1 MNNLIR
7 VLCLSSILG
16 VAFVSVRVFEAPRVG
31 RQTEKGILVA
41 SGQMIRP
48 TGTMAVIKSRPV
60 DLAISADGRYAYLKD
75 NVGLT
80 VIDCSTMKE
89 TQQLKVSG
97 GDSFY
102 GIALTDDGKTIC
114 TTSATN
120 TIAIFDVDG
129 GNVKLRKEIKLPTA
143 RVGGAENPC
152 GIIYQDPTH
161 VFVCLNRDNSV
172 ARVDLETG
180 EIEKWD
186 TDVAPFAV
194 SFDPRMQRLYV
205 SCWSRKA
212 EGKEMQAPSS
222 GTNVPVDNRG
232 VGLGGRLSVID
243 LRSKQQIDSIPI
255 GHHAAEVDMVD
266 KSIFV
271 PCSGSDTVEQLS
283 ITDHTRTTFSLFP
296 NQPVGAAP
304 ASIAFSNDNRL
315 AYVACSGLNAVVAYD
330 LIKHKVLGQYPTAW
344 YPTTVRL
351 LNGKLYVACTKGIGE
366 RSPETNPNAHNSW
379 DLSGALCVIPISE
392 KLLPVEDLVAL
403 KPRRGVAPVA
413 IPERVGEPS
422 LFKHVVYVIR
432 ENRSYDQIFGDIK
445 EGDGDPALCTFGE
458 KVTPNAHALARDYTL
473 LDNYYCNGIC
483 SADGHSWATEAN
495 TTANLE
501 RSVSGWPRSYPFG
514 DDALNTSS
522 TGFLWDEALSAGKSF
537 LNFGEFDYAATANKE
552 TYFDCLKEH
561 YAGTSKIKFKP
572 NIGVARM
579 RQYAAPGYP
588 GWDLSIPDVLRA
600 DIFKRTLQKME
611 AENKMPDL
619 TVLYLCCD
627 HTGGPVTARA
637 QIADNDLATGMCVEA
652 LTKSKFW
659 KDTCVFV
666 EEDDPQ
672 AGWDHVD
679 GHRSPCLVISP
690 YSRGIG
696 RVSDFY
702 NQTSVYRSIEA
713 VLGLKSKS
721 RFAAISPLMSA
732 CFGHKL
738 DMTPFNAKLNQIPL
752 DETKVKSYGM
762 NFDLSKPDLVD
773 DKKFNRAIWAETMPG
788 KPYPSQYEGAHGK
801 GLARKGL
808 ALIGQGV
815 KEDRD

>member
-1 MNNLIR
+1 MNNLNR
-7 VLCLSSILG
+7 VFCLASILG

-31 RQTEKGILVA
+31 QQTQKGIMVA
-41 SGQMIRP
+41 TGQMIQP
-48 TGTMAVIKSRPV
+48 SGSMAVIKSRPV
-60 DLAISADGRYAYLKD
+60 DLAVSTDGRFAYLKD

-80 VIDCSTMKE
+80 VIDCSSMKAL
-89 TQQLKVSG
+89 QQLKVSG

-102 GIALTDDGKTIC
+102 GIALSDDGKSIC

-120 TIAIFDVDG
+120 TIAVFDVDG
-129 GNVKLRKEIKLPTA
+129 GKVTPRKEIMLPPA
-143 RVGGAENPC
+143 RVGGAQNPC

-172 ARVDLETG
+172 ARIDLESG
-180 EIEKWD
+180 AVEKWD

-194 SFDPRMQRLYV
+194 SFDARMQRLYV

-212 EGKEMQAPSS
+212 EGKETQAPSS
-222 GTNVPVDNRG
+222 GTNVPVDERG
-232 VGLGGRLSVID
+232 VGLGGRISIVD

-255 GHHAAEVDMVD
+255 GHHAGEVDMVGN
-266 KSIFV
+266 SIYV
-271 PCSGSDTVEQLS
+271 PCSGSDTVEELS
-283 ITDHTRTTFSLFP
+283 ITDHTRRTFTLFP

-304 ASIAFSNDNRL
+304 ASIAFSNDGLL
-315 AYVACSGLNAVVAYD
+315 AYIACSGRNSIVAYD
-330 LIKHKVLGQYPTAW
+330 ISKRKILGEYPTAW

-351 LNGKLYVACTKGIGE
+351 MNGKLYVACTKGIGE
-366 RSPETNPNAHNSW
+366 RAEEKNLNSHNSW
-379 DLSGALCVIPISE
+379 DLTGALCVIPLTE
-392 KLLPVEDLVAL
+392 KLYPIEDVITLRA
-403 KPRRGVAPVA
+403 RRDVSAVPL
-413 IPERVGEPS
+413 PERVGEPS

-432 ENRSYDQIFGDIK
+432 ENRSYDQLFGDMK
-445 EGDGDPALCTFGE
+445 EGDGEPSLCNFGE
-458 KVTPNAHALARDYTL
+458 QVTPNAHALARQYTL

-483 SADGHSWATEAN
+483 SADGHSWATEGN

-522 TGFLWDEALSAGKSF
+522 TGFLWDEALAAGKSF

-552 TYFDCLKEH
+552 TYFDCLREH
-561 YAGTSKIKFKP
+561 YAGTSNIKFKP

-600 DIFKRTLQKME
+600 DIFKRALKKME
-611 AENKMPDL
+611 AADKMPDL

-637 QIADNDLATGMCVEA
+637 QVADNDLATGMCVEA

-659 KDTCVFV
+659 KDTCIFV

-690 YSRGIG
+690 YSRSVG
-696 RVSDFY
+696 RVDAFY
-702 NQTSVYRSIEA
+702 NQTSVYRSIEMI
-713 VLGLKSKS
+713 LGLKSKS
-721 RFAAISPLMSA
+721 RFVAISPLMSA
-732 CFGHKL
+732 CFGKKF
-738 DMTPFNAKLNQIPL
+738 DATPFTTVPNQISL
-752 DETKVKSYGM
+752 DETKAKNYGV
-762 NFDLSKPDLVD
+762 NFDLSRPDLVD
-773 DKKFNRAIWAETMPG
+773 DKKFNRAIWAQTMPG
-788 KPYPSQYEGAHGK
+788 KPYPSEYEGAHGK
-801 GLARKGL
+801 GLAVRGL
-808 ALIGQGV
+808 SLVGKAV
-815 KEDRD
+815 NKDND

>member
-1 MNNLIR
+1 MNSLIR
-7 VLCLSSILG
+7 VLCLTSALAVG
-16 VAFVSVRVFEAPRVG
+16 FVSVRVFQSPKVG
-31 RQTEKGILVA
+31 QQTGAGVMVA
-41 SGQMIRP
+41 SGQVIQP
-48 TGTMAVIKSRPV
+48 SGAMAVIKSRPV
-60 DLAISADGRYAYLKD
+60 DLTVSPDGKFAYLKD

-80 VIDCSTMKE
+80 VIDCRSMTVI
-89 TQQLKVSG
+89 QQHKVTG

-102 GIALTDDGKTIC
+102 GIALTEDGKTLC
-114 TTSATN
+114 TTSSTN

-129 GNVKLRKEIKLPTA
+129 GNVTLRKEIKLPPA
-143 RVGGAENPC
+143 KVGGSQNPC
-152 GIIYQDPTH
+152 GIIYQDPSH

-180 EIEKWD
+180 SIEKWD
-186 TDVAPFAV
+186 TDVAPFSV
-194 SFDPRMQRLYV
+194 SLDARTQRLYV

-212 EGKEMQAPSS
+212 EGKEPQASSS
-222 GTNVPVDNRG
+222 GTSVPVDERG

-255 GHHAAEVDMVD
+255 GHHAAEVDMVGN
-266 KSIFV
+266 SIFV
-271 PCSGSDTVEQLS
+271 PCSGSDTIEQLS
-283 ITDHTRTTFSLFP
+283 ISDHSRSTYRLFP
-296 NQPVGAAP
+296 NQPVGVAP
-304 ASIAFSNDNRL
+304 ASIAFSDDNHV
-315 AYVACSGLNAVVAYD
+315 AYVACSGRNAIVAYD
-330 LIKHKVLGQYPTAW
+330 LTKRKVLGEFPTAW

-351 LNGKLYVACTKGIGE
+351 LSGKLYVACTKGIGE
-366 RSPETNPNAHNSW
+366 RSPETNPNSHNSW
-379 DLSGALCVIPISE
+379 DLSGALCVIPITE
-392 KLLPVEDLVAL
+392 KLHPVEDLVTL
-403 KPRRGVAPVA
+403 KPRRGIAAIP

-432 ENRSYDQIFGDIK
+432 ENRSYDQVFGDMK
-445 EGDGDPALCTFGE
+445 EGDGEPSLCTFGE
-458 KVTPNAHALARDYTL
+458 KITPNAHALAREYTL

-483 SADGHSWATEAN
+483 SADGHSWATEGN

-522 TGFLWDEALSAGKSF
+522 TGFLWDEALESHKSF

-600 DIFKRTLQKME
+600 DIFKRALVKME
-611 AENKMPDL
+611 AENRMPDL

-637 QIADNDLATGMCVEA
+637 QVADNDLATGMCVEA

-659 KDTCVFV
+659 KDTCIFI

-690 YSRGIG
+690 YSKGLG
-696 RVSDFY
+696 RVSAFY
-702 NQTSVYRSIEA
+702 NQTSVYRSIETI
-713 VLGLKSKS
+713 LGLKSKS
-721 RFAAISPLMSA
+721 RFAAISPLMSE
-732 CFGHKL
+732 CFGRKL
-738 DMTPFNAKLNQIPL
+738 DTTAYNTRPNQIPL
-752 DETKVKSYGM
+752 DETKVKNYGK
-762 NFDLSKPDLVD
+762 NFDLSKPDLID

-788 KPYPSQYEGAHGK
+788 KPYPSEFEGPHGK
-801 GLARKGL
+801 GLAKKGL
-808 ALIGQGV
+808 ALMEKGV
-815 KEDRD
+815 SDDKD